1 MAEKKITK
9 VEKLNMIRDILA
21 GDGYTEV
28 TEEAIMLIDFV
39 DEQIEQIQAKAE
51 KAKQRAA
58 EKRAEGDALRNT
70 IQSLMTNEWQSI
82 DDIFNQIDEEEVTRS
97 KITARLTQ
105 LIKAGVIEKEPQ
117 KSETGNKQMVYR
129 LADVTTED

>member
-21 GDGYTEV
+21 GDGNTEV
-28 TEEAIMLIDFV
+28 TEEATMLIAFV
-39 DEQIEQIQAKAE
+39 DEQIEQIQSKAE

-58 EKRAEGDALRNT
+58 EKKAEGDALRNT
-70 IQSLMTNEWQSI
+70 IQALMTNEWQSI
-82 DDIFNQIDEEEVTRS
+82 DDIFNQIEDEEVTRS

-105 LIKAGVIEKEPQ
+105 LIKAGVIEKDSQ

-129 LADVTTED
+129 LIEA

>member
-9 VEKLNMIRDILA
+9 VEKLNMIKEVLIEVE
-21 GDGYTEV
+21 GTE
-28 TEEAIMLIDFV
+28 MLVEFV

-82 DDIFNQIDEEEVTRS
+82 DDIFNQIDDEEVTRS

-105 LIKAGVIEKEPQ
+105 LIKAGIIEKEPQ

-129 LADVTTED
+129 LIEA

>member
-9 VEKLNMIRDILA
+9 VEKLNMIKEVLIEVE
-21 GDGYTEV
+21 GTE
-28 TEEAIMLIDFV
+28 MLVEFV

-82 DDIFNQIDEEEVTRS
+82 DDIFNQIDDEEVTRS

-105 LIKAGVIEKEPQ
+105 LIKAEVIEKESQ

-129 LADVTTED
+129 LIEA

>member
-9 VEKLNMIRDILA
+9 VEKLTMIRDILA

-39 DEQIEQIQAKAE
+39 DEQIEQIQSKAE

-58 EKRAEGDALRNT
+58 EKKAEGDALRNT

-82 DDIFNQIDEEEVTRS
+82 DEIFNQIEDEGVTRS

-105 LIKAGVIEKEPQ
+105 LIKAGVIEKDSQ
-117 KSETGNKQMVYR
+117 KGETGNKQMVYR
-129 LADVTTED
+129 LIEA

>member
-9 VEKLNMIRDILA
+9 VEKLNMIKEVLIEVE
-21 GDGYTEV
+21 GTE
-28 TEEAIMLIDFV
+28 MLVEFV

-58 EKRAEGDALRNT
+58 EKKAEGDALRNT
-70 IQSLMTNEWQSI
+70 IQALMTNEWQSI
-82 DDIFNQIDEEEVTRS
+82 DDIFNQIEDEEVTRS

-105 LIKAGVIEKEPQ
+105 LIKAEVIEKESQ

-129 LADVTTED
+129 LIEA

>member
-21 GDGYTEV
+21 GDGNTEV
-28 TEEAIMLIDFV
+28 TEEATMLIAFV
-39 DEQIEQIQAKAE
+39 DEQIEQIQSKAE

-58 EKRAEGDALRNT
+58 EKKAEGDALRNT
-70 IQSLMTNEWQSI
+70 IQALMTNEWQSI
-82 DDIFNQIDEEEVTRS
+82 DDIFNQIEDEEVTRS

-105 LIKAGVIEKEPQ
+105 LIKAEVIEKDSQ

-129 LADVTTED
+129 LIEA

>member
-9 VEKLNMIRDILA
+9 IEKLNMIRNILA
-21 GDGYTEV
+21 GNECAEV
-28 TEEAIMLIDFV
+28 TEEATMLIDFV

-58 EKRAEGDALRNT
+58 EKKAEGDALRNT

-82 DDIFNQIDEEEVTRS
+82 DDIFNQIEDEEVTRS

-105 LIKAGVIEKEPQ
+105 LIKAGVIEKDSQ

-129 LADVTTED
+129 LIEA

>member
-21 GDGYTEV
+21 GDGNTEV
-28 TEEAIMLIDFV
+28 TEEATMLIAFV
-39 DEQIEQIQAKAE
+39 DEQIEQIQSKAE

-58 EKRAEGDALRNT
+58 EKKAEGDALRNT
-70 IQSLMTNEWQSI
+70 IQALMTNEWQSI
-82 DDIFNQIDEEEVTRS
+82 DDIFNQIEDEEVTRS

-105 LIKAGVIEKEPQ
+105 LIKAGVIEKGSQ

-129 LADVTTED
+129 LIEA

>member
-9 VEKLNMIRDILA
+9 VEKLTMIRDILA

-82 DDIFNQIDEEEVTRS
+82 DEIFNQIEDEEVTRS

-105 LIKAGVIEKEPQ
+105 LIKAGVIEKDSQ

-129 LADVTTED
+129 LIEA

>member
-9 VEKLNMIRDILA
+9 VEKLTMIRDILA

-39 DEQIEQIQAKAE
+39 DEQIEQIQSKAE

-82 DDIFNQIDEEEVTRS
+82 DEIFNQIEDEEVTRS

-105 LIKAGVIEKEPQ
+105 LIKAGVIEKDSQ

-129 LADVTTED
+129 LIEA

>member
-9 VEKLNMIRDILA
+9 VEKLNMIMEVLIEVE
-21 GDGYTEV
+21 GTE
-28 TEEAIMLIDFV
+28 MLVEFV

-58 EKRAEGDALRNT
+58 EKKAEGDALRNT
-70 IQSLMTNEWQSI
+70 IQALMTNEWQSI
-82 DDIFNQIDEEEVTRS
+82 DDIFNQIEDEEVTRS

-105 LIKAGVIEKEPQ
+105 LIKAEVIEKESQ

-129 LADVTTED
+129 LIEA

>member
-9 VEKLNMIRDILA
+9 VEKLNMIKEVLIEVE
-21 GDGYTEV
+21 GTE
-28 TEEAIMLIDFV
+28 MLVEFV

-70 IQSLMTNEWQSI
+70 IQSLITNEWQSI
-82 DDIFNQIDEEEVTRS
+82 DDIFNQIDDEEVTRS

-105 LIKAGVIEKEPQ
+105 LIKAGIIEKEPQ

-129 LADVTTED
+129 LIEA